1 MSKIKE
7 SKTLQNVLWTI
18 LILLVWE
25 IVSRTEIVNSYILPP
40 FSTVVTQMLTE
51 LVQGNLLLQI
61 LNSLYIVLLGFLISF
76 VIASIVTIGCV
87 YSKIFESFFY
97 DFMHIV

>member
-40 FSTVVTQMLTE
+40 FPTPNHIIISGRIAIP
-51 LVQGNLLLQI
+51 GNGLNNVHKVIKKLSNI
-61 LNSLYIVLLGFLISF
+61 L
-76 VIASIVTIGCV
+76 
-87 YSKIFESFFY
+87 E
-97 DFMHIV
+97 

>member
-40 FSTVVTQMLTE
+40 FSTVVT
-51 LVQGNLLLQI
+51 
-61 LNSLYIVLLGFLISF
+61 
-76 VIASIVTIGCV
+76 
-87 YSKIFESFFY
+87 
-97 DFMHIV
+97 